1 MGDIDA
7 FIGRLNPDM
16 CVVTVAADGERSG
29 CLVGFSSQC
38 AIQPPRYMVWLSKM
52 NHTYGVA
59 RTARHLAVHL
69 LTREQREMAELFGSR
84 TGDDTDKFA
93 HVRWRQGP
101 EGAAV
106 LADAAAWFVGSIALR
121 IDAGD
126 HVGYVLDPVAG
137 GGREDTDGVPLL
149 RLDDAGDIP
158 AGHPAD

>member
-38 AIQPPRYMVWLSKM
+38 SVHPPRFVVWLSKM
-52 NHTYGVA
+52 NHTYRAA
-59 RTARHLAVHL
+59 RSARHLAVHL
-69 LTREQREMAELFGSR
+69 LTREQRDLAELFGSR

-93 HVRWRQGP
+93 DVGWREGP

-106 LADAAAWFVGSIALR
+106 LTDAAAWVVGSIVLR
-121 IDAGD
+121 VDGGD
-126 HVGYVLDPVAG
+126 HVGYVLDPVAA
-137 GGREDTDGVPLL
+137 GGREGTDGVPLL
-149 RLDDAGDIP
+149 RLDDADGIP
-158 AGHPAD
+158 AGHPVD